1 DEGWYYF
8 VDRYKDALRRRGE
21 NISSYEVEQAILGH
35 DAVVECAVI
44 GVRADIEAGEDEV
57 LAAIVTTRSL
67 DAQEIWQWCEGRIPA
82 FAIPRFVRF
91 LDALPKTPSEKVRKA
106 ALRDEGVTDTT
117 ADRGVS
123 PARSGGTR

>member
-1 DEGWYYF
+1 MS
-8 VDRYKDALRRRGE
+8 RRRR
-21 NISSYEVEQAILGH
+21 V
-35 DAVVECAVI
+35 
-44 GVRADIEAGEDEV
+44 
-57 LAAIVTTRSL
+57 
-67 DAQEIWQWCEGRIPA
+67 DAQEIWQWGEGRIPA

-106 ALRDEGVTDTT
+106 VLRDEGVTDTT